1 MKLLVLID
9 DYPSDKNLYSNV
21 FAHVRVKEYIKR
33 GYNVEVI
40 ITSNYKSVEDY
51 VYEDVKVFG
60 SAKITDIK
68 EKIKTFKPAAI
79 LVHFAIGRII
89 RHILLKDSKT
99 PTIIWVHGYEAL
111 AWHRRLFNF
120 DPLIIK
126 TYYKLLSLIFRNTIQ
141 LYHFRNLLK
150 FANNHE
156 NIDLIFVSDWMKGIA
171 STDCFIKIKKSSI
184 IGNPIDDSL
193 FYYKEKDEKMRF
205 NVLMIRPF
213 NSKKYGTDLVTEAL
227 LILKEDPL
235 FESLNFTIFGK
246 DAEKSKLFKYFKNNN
261 NVTIKG
267 NFIDQKSIKELH
279 DQNGIFLAI
288 SRQDAQGVSMCE
300 AMSSGLVIIS
310 SNNTAIPEFI
320 PDYQGGLLSD
330 NSPQDIAN
338 KIVEIVENTELFL
351 KLSKQGSE
359 FIRQKVGFES
369 IINQELTV
377 INNSIK
383 K

>member
-1 MKLLVLID
+1 
-9 DYPSDKNLYSNV
+9 
-21 FAHVRVKEYIKR
+21 
-33 GYNVEVI
+33 
-40 ITSNYKSVEDY
+40 
-51 VYEDVKVFG
+51 
-60 SAKITDIK
+60 
-68 EKIKTFKPAAI
+68 
-79 LVHFAIGRII
+79 
-89 RHILLKDSKT
+89 
-99 PTIIWVHGYEAL
+99 
-111 AWHRRLFNF
+111 
-120 DPLIIK
+120 
-126 TYYKLLSLIFRNTIQ
+126 
-141 LYHFRNLLK
+141 
-150 FANNHE
+150 
-156 NIDLIFVSDWMKGIA
+156 
-171 STDCFIKIKKSSI
+171 
-184 IGNPIDDSL
+184 
-193 FYYKEKDEKMRF
+193 
-205 NVLMIRPF
+205 MIRPF